1 LSDGSQS
8 QLAADLSRLHLL
20 LSLADGNPDEL
31 YDLHFEAA
39 IKRRLK
45 KDPAQERQLRQI
57 ASEVAML
64 VSD

>member
-1 LSDGSQS
+1 LSDG
-8 QLAADLSRLHLL
+8 LRLPTAADLSRLHLL

-31 YDLHFEAA
+31 YDLRFEAA

-57 ASEVAML
+57 ASEVAIL
-64 VSD
+64 ISN

>member
-1 LSDGSQS
+1 LSDGSDS

-31 YDLHFEAA
+31 YDLRFEAA

-45 KDPAQERQLRQI
+45 KRSAQERQLRQI
-57 ASEVAML
+57 ASEVAIL
-64 VSD
+64 ISN